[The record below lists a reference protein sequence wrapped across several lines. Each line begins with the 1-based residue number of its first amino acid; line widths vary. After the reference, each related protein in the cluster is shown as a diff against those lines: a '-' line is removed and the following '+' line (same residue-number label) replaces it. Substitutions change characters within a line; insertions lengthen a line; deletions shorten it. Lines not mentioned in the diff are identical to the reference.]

1 MTWKF
6 SAEIFAIL
14 VTSFW
19 RITEFV
25 IETIGIVFLSRM
37 EVSGKSFIIM
47 AIIKAKFSVE
57 RGCAGN
63 GATLRIGV
71 I

>member
-25 IETIGIVFLSRM
+25 IETMGIVFLSRM
-37 EVSGKSFIIM
+37 EVSGKSFIIT
-47 AIIKAKFSVE
+47 AIIKVKFSVE
-57 RGCAGN
+57 RGRSGN
-63 GATLRIGV
+63 GATLKIGV